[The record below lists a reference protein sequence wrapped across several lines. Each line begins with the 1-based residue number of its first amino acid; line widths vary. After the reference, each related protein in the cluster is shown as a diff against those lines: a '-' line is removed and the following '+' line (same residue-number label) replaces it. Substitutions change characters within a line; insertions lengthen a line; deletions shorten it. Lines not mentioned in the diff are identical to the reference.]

1 MCGMVEINGC
11 HVTPINTV
19 VGASGWAPYL
29 SRYRNRA
36 RVHACR
42 YLMGTHMVLPVF
54 PPSTPF
60 SVDDIVWWSIVPI
73 AGRLSPIIV
82 AKRWIIWHGNHI
94 YLIDWTNSSI
104 IKNREISDF
113 SSTAG
118 RCEDSETVQ
127 FLEYHGYSAS
137 PAVHLVFAGFAS
149 FLPISRPSVMSD
161 LVSLSIIFYSRH
173 DLRCGCCVSGFWSGP
188 GTLLTNDSSVIG
200 SGEWNPRSVGALIV
214 LQFCSE

>member
-82 AKRWIIWHGNHI
+82 AKR
-94 YLIDWTNSSI
+94 
-104 IKNREISDF
+104 
-113 SSTAG
+113 
-118 RCEDSETVQ
+118 
-127 FLEYHGYSAS
+127 
-137 PAVHLVFAGFAS
+137 
-149 FLPISRPSVMSD
+149 
-161 LVSLSIIFYSRH
+161 
-173 DLRCGCCVSGFWSGP
+173 
-188 GTLLTNDSSVIG
+188 
-200 SGEWNPRSVGALIV
+200 
-214 LQFCSE
+214 